1 MDFLMSV
8 WHSKISMKSLVLI
21 WYVDLFVYS
30 GYKVLSFVY
39 NSCCILS
46 VSILKKTLRVM
57 S

>member
-30 GYKVLSFVY
+30 GYKVISFVY